1 MPVAE
6 LGPRL
11 QSNPF
16 AAAASL
22 DSRRFALR
30 NSFAAAARQC
40 ASASALCLCCHSLH
54 GCSVAPPPASAPA
67 QAPSVLFRPSSPPP
81 LQHGS
86 HICHTL
92 FPPLRLSVGASLV
105 RCLPAC
111 LRLSESVTARRPNVS
126 RRRRRCHD
134 SPFCAC
140 DLAWNASGATLLC
153 WLGSRPR
160 SASPSS
166 SHPLGLLRASHAH
179 TSILPRISS
188 SLVPAIAQLAH
199 ALLRCIRTP
208 TSSST
213 RSAQSR
219 IHQPALQISVVN
231 R

>member
-1 MPVAE
+1 M
-6 LGPRL
+6 LSL
-11 QSNPF
+11 
-16 AAAASL
+16 AAQLFCRPTPSLSPSPSPQCALPPLFSAAP
-22 DSRRFALR
+22 
-30 NSFAAAARQC
+30 AARQ
-40 ASASALCLCCHSLH
+40 SHLPHTFP
-54 GCSVAPPPASAPA
+54 APPSVSRRKPRSLPA
-67 QAPSVLFRPSSPPP
+67 
-81 LQHGS
+81 
-86 HICHTL
+86 
-92 FPPLRLSVGASLV
+92 
-105 RCLPAC
+105 CLPAC
-111 LRLSESVTARRPNVS
+111 LRLSECVTARRPNAS

-199 ALLRCIRTP
+199 APLRCIRTP